1 MNLRDTMCTYLAK
14 MWKYIYSFINTDRV
28 GINTTSYRIEYKI
41 IVLRHKDF
49 TMRIDSNFK
58 HTVWKEQ
65 KQIYFLF
72 KFRFAENA
80 R

>member
-49 TMRIDSNFK
+49 TIRIDSNFK
-58 HTVWKEQ
+58 HTGIKISYKVCCWPEATE
-65 KQIYFLF
+65 LGL
-72 KFRFAENA
+72 
-80 R
+80 